1 MAVMRAIVVDPAA
14 PGRLAVREVDAPQP
28 APSEALVRVAAFSL
42 NRGETRGAQR
52 ATPGSRVG
60 WDFAG
65 IVERAAADG
74 SGHPAGTRVVGTL
87 PTGAWAELVAA
98 PVLAVAPLPDT
109 VSFAQAATLPIAGLT
124 ALYAL
129 EQGGPLLGRNV
140 LVTGAS
146 GGVGLF
152 ACQLAR
158 RGGARVVGVV
168 RTAAYAADVREAG
181 AHEVVVAE
189 DCRPAEPFGPYNT
202 ILESVG
208 GASLASALRLL
219 AEDGVCVL
227 YGRSGADEATID
239 AAQFFLNGGS
249 ILYGFII
256 FHELKRRP
264 ASEGLTRLASLV
276 AAGELQPHIAV
287 EAPWTEIADVA
298 QGLLD
303 RRFPGKAVLHLDA
316 T

>member
-1 MAVMRAIVVDPAA
+1 MAIMRAIVVDPAA
-14 PGRLAVREVDAPQP
+14 TGRLAVREVDAPQP
-28 APSEALVRVAAFSL
+28 APSEALVRVAAISL
-42 NRGETRGAQR
+42 NRGETRSMQR
-52 ATPGSRVG
+52 ARPGARLG

-74 SGHPAGTRVVGTL
+74 SGLPVGTRVVGAL
-87 PTGAWAELVAA
+87 SSGAWAELVAA
-98 PVLAVAPLPDT
+98 PTDAIAPLPDA
-109 VSFAQAATLPIAGLT
+109 VSFAQAATLPVAGLT

-129 EQGGPLLGRNV
+129 ERGGPLLGRNV

-158 RGGARVVGVV
+158 RGGARVVGVT
-168 RTAAYAADVREAG
+168 RTAGYEADVRAAG
-181 AHEVVVAE
+181 AHEVVIAE
-189 DCRPAEPFGPYNT
+189 DCRPAEQFGPYNT

-227 YGRSGADEATID
+227 YGRSDADEATID

-249 ILYGFII
+249 TLYGFII
-256 FHELKRRP
+256 FHELKRHP
-264 ASEGLTRLASLV
+264 ASEGLTRLARLV
-276 AAGELQPHIAV
+276 AASELQPHIAV
-287 EAPWTEIADVA
+287 EAPWIEIANVA
-298 QGLLD
+298 QSLLD
-303 RRFPGKAVLHLDA
+303 RKFTGKAVLRLDEA
-316 T
+316 

>member
-1 MAVMRAIVVDPAA
+1 MAFMRAIMVDPNA
-14 PGRLAVREVDAPQP
+14 PGRLAIREVGAPLP
-28 APSEALVRVAAFSL
+28 TPSEALVRVAAISL
-42 NRGETRGAQR
+42 NRGEVRGAQH
-52 ATPGSRVG
+52 AAANSPVG

-65 IVERAAADG
+65 TIERAAVDG
-74 SGHPAGTRVVGTL
+74 SGYKEGTRVVGTL
-87 PTGAWAELVAA
+87 ATGAWAELVAA
-98 PVLAVAPLPDT
+98 PAVALAPLPDT

-129 EQGGPLLGRNV
+129 EQGGPLLGRTV

-158 RGGARVVGVV
+158 LSGAQVVGVV
-168 RTAAYAADVREAG
+168 RTAAYEAVVREAG
-181 AHEVVVAE
+181 AHEVVVGE
-189 DCRPAEPFGPYNT
+189 DCQPAEPFGPYDT

-219 AEDGVCVL
+219 APDGTCVL
-227 YGRSGADEATID
+227 YGRSGANESTID

-249 ILYGFII
+249 TLYGFII

-264 ASEGLTRLASLV
+264 ASEGLARLARLV
-276 AAGELQPHIAV
+276 AEGQLRPRIEV
-287 EAPWTEIADVA
+287 EAPWTEIASVA
-298 QGLLD
+298 QGLID
-303 RRFPGKAVLHLDA
+303 RRFPGKAVLHLPGA
-316 T
+316 

>member
-1 MAVMRAIVVDPAA
+1 MAVMRAIVVDPGA
-14 PGRLAVREVDAPQP
+14 PGRLAIREVEEPQP
-28 APSEALVRVAAFSL
+28 TPSEALVRVAAISL
-42 NRGETRGAQR
+42 NRGEVRGVQR
-52 ATPGSRVG
+52 AAANSRVG

-65 IVERAAADG
+65 IIERAATDG
-74 SGHPAGTRVVGTL
+74 SGYSVGSRVVGTL

-98 PVLAVAPLPDT
+98 PAHALAPLPYT

-129 EQGGPLLGRNV
+129 EQGGPLLGRNI

-152 ACQLAR
+152 ACQLAH

-168 RTAAYAADVREAG
+168 RTAAYAAAVREAG
-181 AHEVVVAE
+181 ADEVVIGE
-189 DCRPAEPFGPYNT
+189 DCRPAEPFGPYHT

-219 AEDGVCVL
+219 AADGTCVL
-227 YGRSGADEATID
+227 YGRSGAGEATID

-249 ILYGFII
+249 TLYGFII

-264 ASEGLTRLASLV
+264 ASEGLARLAHLV
-276 AAGELQPHIAV
+276 AEGALRPRIEV
-287 EAPWTEIADVA
+287 EASWTEIASVA
-298 QGLLD
+298 QQLID
-303 RRFPGKAVLHLDA
+303 RRFPGKAVLYVNEA
-316 T
+316 

>member
-1 MAVMRAIVVDPAA
+1 MAVMRAIVIDPAA
-14 PGRLAVREVDAPQP
+14 PGRLTIHEVEAPQP
-28 APSEALVRVAAFSL
+28 ATSEALVRVAAISL
-42 NRGETRGAQR
+42 NRGEVRGVQSAI
-52 ATPGSRVG
+52 PGARVG

-65 IVERAAADG
+65 VVERAAADG
-74 SGHPAGTRVVGTL
+74 SSPKAGTRVVGTL
-87 PTGAWAELVAA
+87 PTGAWAELAAA
-98 PVLAVAPLPDT
+98 PTTAIASLPDA

-168 RTAAYAADVREAG
+168 RTASYEADVREAG
-181 AHEVVVAE
+181 AHEVVVGD
-189 DCRPAEPFGPYNT
+189 DCRPAEPFGPYHT

-208 GASLASALRLL
+208 GPSLASALRLL
-219 AEDGVCVL
+219 AADGVCVL

-249 ILYGFII
+249 TLYGFII

-264 ASEGLTRLASLV
+264 ASEGLARLARLV
-276 AAGELQPHIAV
+276 AAGEVRPHIAV
-287 EAPWTEIADVA
+287 EAPWTKIAEVA
-298 QGLLD
+298 QELRE
-303 RRFPGKAVLHLDA
+303 RRFPGKAVLHVAA